1 MLDPGELCLLYTE
14 HMYSMHMH
22 NEACGSELPQ
32 LVHYI
37 HVYLYKVS
45 LAVNWYMSTFSK
57 FLCVCIPFDLISSES
72 FISS

>member
-45 LAVNWYMSTFSK
+45 LAVN
-57 FLCVCIPFDLISSES
+57 
-72 FISS
+72 